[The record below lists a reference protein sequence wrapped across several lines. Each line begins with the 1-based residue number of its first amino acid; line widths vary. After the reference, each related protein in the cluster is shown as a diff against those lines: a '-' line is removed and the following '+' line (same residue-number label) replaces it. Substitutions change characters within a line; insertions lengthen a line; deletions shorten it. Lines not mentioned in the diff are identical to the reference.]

1 MIALIQRVTSAAVD
15 VKAKRVAKIE
25 CGILLLL
32 TVEHN
37 NTAIITERMI
47 DRVLAYRVFADSD
60 DRMNQS
66 LFDIAG
72 DLLIVP
78 QFTRYE
84 RLNLTDS
91 SRELFDYAVDYSRSN
106 HGCVES
112 GIFATEMQVHH
123 C

>member
-72 DLLIVP
+72 DLFIVP
-78 QFTRYE
+78 QFIRYE

-91 SRELFDYAVDYSRSN
+91 
-106 HGCVES
+106 
-112 GIFATEMQVHH
+112 
-123 C
+123 